1 MYLASD
7 SKEELWQKEAHCL
20 KPRSID
26 YWAIWMTEGHA
37 AMAHSVEE
45 CPDPLNCT
53 AHDSESMGDLAQS
66 GKPSLEIEVH
76 KSMNPGDA
84 DAPSLSDKGEEG
96 EGLSEEDKNIL
107 KKILG

>member
-1 MYLASD
+1 MDGSSLF
-7 SKEELWQKEAHCL
+7 EAAL
-20 KPRSID
+20 DRLLGD
-26 YWAIWMTEGHA
+26 MDDTEGHA